1 MTTQAQVEL
10 DQALLRAIMENNL
23 VAVREALRR
32 GANPARLVD
41 NPFLAGEQLLTGLHF
56 AASRGSPEVL
66 RLLLEAGAMPD
77 IEDPRGNTPL
87 HASLQAADPRA
98 NWRLLCEH
106 GADPAHT
113 NHRGLSPRL
122 CFERQF
128 GAPPEEV
135 ASRHAPDRAPAFFI
149 PFPKPDFDLE

>member
-1 MTTQAQVEL
+1 MATQAQVEL
-10 DQALLRAIMENNL
+10 DQALMRGIMSNNL

-66 RLLLEAGAMPD
+66 RLLLESGALANT
-77 IEDPRGNTPL
+77 EDMRGNTPL
-87 HASLQAADPRA
+87 HACLDAADPKA
-98 NWRLLCEH
+98 NWRVLCEY
-106 GADPAHT
+106 GANPAYT

-122 CFERQF
+122 CYERKF
-128 GAPPEEV
+128 GSPPEEV
-135 ASRHAPDRAPAFFI
+135 VTNRGHQPSFSVPY
-149 PFPKPDFDLE
+149 PKPEYDQDF